1 MAKKLA
7 FDRVLFTAVVLLVGL
22 GLVMV
27 YSASGVVGGF
37 TEYGVNRIF
46 LKQILAVLAGALAM
60 LVVMHVDYRRY
71 KTRPAVY
78 GLLALA
84 LGLLVAVLFAPP
96 INGTRRWLLLGD
108 LSFQPSELS
117 KLVLV
122 VYLAYLIERRAERR
136 SEQPSERE
144 LLLPAAF
151 VTVLMVALIL
161 LESDLGTAL
170 VVLVASGLM
179 LFLAGVRYRY
189 FLAGAAA
196 VLPLVWVLIV
206 SVPYRRARL
215 LTYLDPERDPLDTGY
230 QAMQSLIAIG
240 SGGLFG
246 LGPGQSLQKLH
257 FLPYPHSD
265 FIFAILAEEL
275 GLLGALGVLVLFLLV
290 VWRGARAGLAA
301 PDLFGRHLA
310 WGVTGVLLVQ
320 ALIHMS
326 VASALMP
333 TTGIPLPLISY
344 GGTSMLISLTGIGV
358 LLNVSQHG

>member
-7 FDRVLFTAVVLLVGL
+7 FDRVLFTVVVLLVGL

-27 YSASGVVGGF
+27 YSASGVVGGY
-37 TEYGVNRIF
+37 TDYGLNRIF
-46 LKQILAVLAGALAM
+46 LKQMLAVAVGVLAM
-60 LVVMHVDYRRY
+60 LAVMHVDYRRL
-71 KTRPAVY
+71 KSRTVVY
-78 GLLALA
+78 GLLGLA
-84 LGLLVAVLFAPP
+84 VGLLVAALFAPP
-96 INGTRRWLLLGD
+96 INGTRRWILAGG
-108 LSFQPSELS
+108 LSFQPSELA

-122 VYLAYLIERRAERR
+122 VYLAYLAERHA
-136 SEQPSERE
+136 ERE
-144 LLLPAAF
+144 GDRDLLLPASF
-151 VTVLMVALIL
+151 VTGLMAVLIL
-161 LESDLGTAL
+161 LEPDLGTTL
-170 VVLVASGLM
+170 VVLATSGLV
-179 LFLAGVRYRY
+179 LFLAGLRWRC
-189 FLAGAAA
+189 FLGGAAVVA
-196 VLPLVWVLIV
+196 PMIWILIV

-215 LTYLDPERDPLDTGY
+215 LTFLDPESDPLDTGY

-275 GLLGALGVLVLFLLV
+275 GLIGGLGVVVLFALL

-310 WGVTGVLLVQ
+310 WGITGLLVVQ

-326 VASALMP
+326 VAAALMP
-333 TTGIPLPLISY
+333 TTGIPLPLVSY
-344 GGTSMLISLTGIGV
+344 GGTSMLVSLVGLGV
-358 LLNVSQHG
+358 VLNVSQHG